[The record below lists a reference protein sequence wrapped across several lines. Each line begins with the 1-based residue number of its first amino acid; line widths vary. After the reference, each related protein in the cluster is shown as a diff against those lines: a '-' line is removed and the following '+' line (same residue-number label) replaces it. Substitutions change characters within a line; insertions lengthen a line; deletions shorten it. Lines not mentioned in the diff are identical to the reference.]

1 VSAMSSPDQ
10 SQTSSQ
16 DLSPSVVVGIDV
28 GGTFTDV
35 FSLDDQTGAYAVAK
49 VTSTRRDEAQGFLT
63 GVRAAAGDDLGR
75 IAAIIHGTT
84 VGTNALL
91 ERKGARTGIIATE
104 GFADVLEMRRRDR
117 PRTWGL
123 WGDFKPVVSRDLRI
137 GVSER
142 VLADGTVVET
152 VNPDD
157 VVAAAKDLLDKGAI
171 AVAISFLHS
180 YANDDNEAAAAAAL
194 RAVWPNEYVSVSSE
208 ILPEI
213 REFERTST
221 TALNAYLQP
230 VVGGY
235 LARLETDLVEAGFS
249 GEFLVVQSNG
259 GVMTVETARRFPV
272 RTALSGPAAGVIA
285 AQRIAGAAGHPNVL
299 TADMGGTS
307 FDIAVI
313 ANGSSV
319 LTDQVT
325 IDFGL
330 VIRSPM
336 IEVTTIGAGGGSIAW
351 VDRGG
356 LLQIGPESAGGVPG
370 PACYGQGNTRP
381 TVTDASVVLGR
392 INAKRPIGA
401 RLELDI
407 EASRN
412 AIAVHV
418 ADPLGLSV
426 ETAAEA
432 ILRVAESRMAGALRL
447 VSIERGHDPTGFWIM
462 PFGGAGALHCCAFLR
477 DVHLAGA
484 VVPPRPGVISALGCV
499 IADMRYDAVRTIG
512 QPLAGLDLARL
523 QALLVSTLAASRTAI
538 EESGVR
544 FVKLETEMSLD
555 MSYVGQ
561 THTVNVPLSI
571 GDPAALTSVLIQ
583 EAFEKTYLA
592 TYGRLLNSVAVRVLS
607 MRSAVIGVRPPLD
620 LGVMAPKGP
629 PGVSQTGTRQVFF
642 HGAWHE
648 SAIHDRLALAV
659 GESVVGPAI
668 LEQPDATIVLEP
680 GFGAV
685 TDDFGNLK
693 IRSL

>member
-1 VSAMSSPDQ
+1 VSGSELHDQ
-10 SQTSSQ
+10 P
-16 DLSPSVVVGIDV
+16 PSVVVGIDV

-49 VTSTRRDEAQGFLT
+49 VTSTRTDEAQGFLA
-63 GVRAAAGDDLGR
+63 GVKAAAGNDLGR

-123 WGDFKPVVSRDLRI
+123 WGDFKPVVSRDLRV
-137 GVSER
+137 GVAER

-157 VVAAAKDLLDKGAI
+157 VVAAAKDLLAKGAI

-180 YANDDNEAAAAAAL
+180 YACDDNEASAAAAL

-235 LARLETDLVEAGFS
+235 LARLETDLVAAGFC

-285 AQRIAGAAGHPNVL
+285 AQRIAVAAGLPNVL

-370 PACYGQGNTRP
+370 PACYGQGNSRP

-392 INAKRPIGA
+392 INAKRPIGS
-401 RLELDI
+401 RLELDV
-407 EASRN
+407 EAARN
-412 AIAVHV
+412 AIATHV

-426 ETAAEA
+426 DAAAEA

-447 VSIERGHDPTGFWIM
+447 VSIERGHDPTAFWIM

-512 QPLAGLDLARL
+512 QPLASLDLARL
-523 QALLVSTLAASRTAI
+523 QALFVSTLAASRTAI

-544 FVKLETEMSLD
+544 FTKLEAEMSLD

-561 THTVNVPLSI
+561 THTVNVPLDI
-571 GDPAALTSVLIQ
+571 GDPAELTLAIIQ
-583 EAFEKTYLA
+583 QAFEQTYVA

-629 PGVSQTGTRQVFF
+629 PGCSQTGTRQVFF
-642 HGAWHE
+642 QGAWHE

-659 GESVVGPAI
+659 GESVVGPAV

-680 GFGAV
+680 GFVAV
-685 TDDFGNLK
+685 TDEFGNLK
-693 IRSL
+693 IRSR